1 MMAAVST
8 ALVYP
13 CSGKMQVD
21 GIYPHPG
28 TLIHENGGMS
38 KKLRKLLA
46 ENLKAAMKRQGIVQS
61 DIESRVGIG
70 QSSVS
75 RVLREE
81 TGVTLDLLEELA
93 RAVGM
98 QPWELLVDEEATREQ
113 AIRQIL
119 RGGRSEAA

>member
-1 MMAAVST
+1 
-8 ALVYP
+8 
-13 CSGKMQVD
+13 
-21 GIYPHPG
+21 
-28 TLIHENGGMS
+28 MS